1 MSTPEYQE
9 GMGPSQLNA
18 PESGEA
24 IDSTQPSRIPRTRIS
39 RMWVR
44 TLPAL
49 LALIVVLIL
58 VTQNRAEVTVRFFNA
73 SLKLPLSVALLG
85 AMVLG
90 ALVVLALGSARVV
103 QLRRRVRV
111 QSRSKRRDP
120 RDTTP
125 ASRSPKE
132 FTNDHA
138 TDESAHLE
146 DD

>member
-9 GMGPSQLNA
+9 GTGPSQPNA
-18 PESGEA
+18 PEPGEVL
-24 IDSTQPSRIPRTRIS
+24 DTNQSSRIPRTRIS

-58 VTQNRAEVTVRFFNA
+58 VAQNRTEVTVRFFNA

-90 ALVVLALGSARVV
+90 ALVVLTLGSARVV
-103 QLRRRVRV
+103 QLRRRVHV
-111 QSRSKRRDP
+111 QSRSKRHDTQ
-120 RDTTP
+120 DTTP
-125 ASRSPKE
+125 ASGSSRELTS
-132 FTNDHA
+132 DHA
-138 TDESAHLE
+138 TDESAPPE
-146 DD
+146 GV